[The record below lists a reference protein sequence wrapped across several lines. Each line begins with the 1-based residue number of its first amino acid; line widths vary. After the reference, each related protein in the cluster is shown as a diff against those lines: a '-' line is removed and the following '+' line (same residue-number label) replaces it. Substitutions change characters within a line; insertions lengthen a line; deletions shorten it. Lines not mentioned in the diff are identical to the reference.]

1 MADTSSKGKDT
12 PEFRTFGAEVRR
24 LREAAGLNQVELAAL
39 VHVSRAYISHVE
51 RGKTRCRLDFATRL
65 DGALRANGEVV
76 RAWNVLIEAIK
87 SAKYANHFV
96 DFPKAESTANLVRVY
111 ETHIVNGLFQT
122 ERYASAILKSPDD
135 VITRMS
141 RQKRVLDEPAPKI
154 FVVLEESILRRQV
167 GTVDVMREQLEY
179 LIELSHR
186 DGIRLQILPTVYVEE
201 ARAAFAI
208 ATQEDRRE
216 AAYIVNATEGATSV
230 EPTDLA
236 TLNETFASL
245 QAEALNVR
253 DSRELIRR
261 VIDERWT

>member
-1 MADTSSKGKDT
+1 MAVHGSKGQDSL
-12 PEFRTFGAEVRR
+12 ELHTFGMEVRR
-24 LREAAGLNQVELAAL
+24 LRAAAGLNQTELAAL
-39 VHVSRAYISHVE
+39 VHVTRAYISHVE

-76 RAWNVLIEAIK
+76 QAWNALVEAIK
-87 SAKYANHFV
+87 SIRYATYFV
-96 DFPKAESTANLVRVY
+96 DFPKAELSANLIRVY

-122 ERYASAILKSPDD
+122 EAYASAILKNAEDAAS
-135 VITRMS
+135 RMN
-141 RQKRVLDEPAPKI
+141 RQKRVLEAPAPKI
-154 FVVLEESILRRQV
+154 FVVLEESVLLRQV

-216 AAYIVNATEGATSV
+216 AAYIVNATEGATSAD
-230 EPTDLA
+230 PADLA

-253 DSRELIRR
+253 DSRARIRK
-261 VIDERWT
+261 VIEERWT